1 MPITVP
7 STEVQKDFDLWHDKA
22 MSEPVQVTKHGRE
35 TAYLVSAEI
44 FHELWRSYRRRVEV
58 RDLSDNEMAMIAEA
72 DVPDEFAYEIED
84 LQASVE
90 HESGE
95 TLKP

>member
-1 MPITVP
+1 MPLTVP
-7 STEVQKDFDLWHDKA
+7 STEVQKNFGLWHDRA

-35 TAYLVSAEI
+35 TAYLVSAET

-58 RDLSDNEMAMIAEA
+58 RDLSDSEMAMIAAA
-72 DVPDEFAYEIED
+72 DVPDEFAYEVED
-84 LQASVE
+84 LQASAA

-95 TLKP
+95 TFKP